1 MALVV
6 ADRVKE
12 TTTTTGTG
20 TVTLA
25 GAVAGYQAFSVIGN
39 ANTTYYAI
47 VAQSGTEW
55 EVGLGTYTSSGALLS
70 RDTVLSSSNAG
81 ALVNFSAG
89 TKDVFVT
96 YPAGRSVYQEPD
108 GLISIS
114 GTIQAT
120 TFHGGSASI
129 TNADLASAVIGVLS
143 NTTFTSG
150 SASITTLTG
159 TSADIVTIT
168 GTTIG
173 TTASSTL
180 RGISGAITHLNAT
193 SATIT
198 TLTSGSASIT
208 TLTGSSM
215 NFGSIL
221 GTNNNTAY
229 TTTATAAGTT
239 VLTSASTGM
248 QYFTG
253 VTTQT
258 VTLPVT
264 STLILGWSYHIANNS
279 TGNITINSSGGNLV
293 CTLQPG
299 TSVMVTCILTS
310 GTTAASWDAGFT
322 DYATETGSGSVVRAT
337 SAVLVT
343 PALGTPTSG
352 NLTNCLVGTDPI
364 GYRNVPITSQSAA
377 YSLVLGDAGDMI
389 FHPSTDANNRTYTI
403 PSSTTVAF
411 PLGTV
416 LSFGNLATANP
427 VTIAIITDT
436 LYLAGTGATG
446 SRTLGAYGI
455 AQATKVALG
464 IWVLTGTAVS

>member
-12 TTTTTGTG
+12 TSTTTGTG
-20 TVTLA
+20 AFTLD
-25 GAVAGYQAFSVIGN
+25 GAVTGYQAFSVIGN
-39 ANTTYYAI
+39 GNTTYYAI
-47 VAQSGTEW
+47 VGQTGSEW
-55 EVGLGTYTSSGALLS
+55 EVGLGTYTSSGTSLS
-70 RDTVLSSSNAG
+70 RDTILSSSNSN
-81 ALVNFSAG
+81 ALVPFSAG

-96 YPAGRSVYQEPD
+96 YPAGRSVYQD
-108 GLISIS
+108 TAGLVALS
-114 GTIQAT
+114 GTIQAN
-120 TFHGGSASI
+120 TFQGGSASI
-129 TNADLASAVIGVLS
+129 TNANINSSVISIL
-143 NTTFTSG
+143 NATTISGG
-150 SASITTLTG
+150 SASITNANIASG
-159 TSADIVTIT
+159 TIT
-168 GTTIG
+168 SFFATTI
-173 TTASSTL
+173 
-180 RGISGAITHLNAT
+180 SG
-193 SATIT
+193 
-198 TLTSGSASIT
+198 GSASITNAHIGSALIDIITNTTFTGGSGSIT

-352 NLTNCLVGTDPI
+352 NLTNCTGDGTNPV
-364 GYRNVPITSQSAA
+364 GYRNIPVLSQSAA
-377 YSLVLGDAGDMI
+377 YSLVLTDAGDMI
-389 FHPSTDANNRTYTI
+389 FHPSTDANNRTFTI

-416 LSFGNLATANP
+416 LTFSNLATANP
-427 VTIAIITDT
+427 VTVAIITDT
-436 LYLAGTGATG
+436 MYLAGTGSTG
-446 SRTLGAYGI
+446 SRTVGAYGI

-464 IWVLTGTAVS
+464 IWLFTGTGVS